1 MSDTWLKK
9 QNIGKRQKDI
19 PNPKLKYSM
28 IRIHEL
34 VKLYNEIYLLRN
46 KVKLLL
52 DEKNKLISFL
62 KKFSLRHVG
71 ILKNCEQII
80 NKEKEKILLD
90 FINKK
95 KKIINKFKNDKLKRK
110 EKKRKEKKRKE
121 KKRKKII
128 NKFKN

>member
-9 QNIGKRQKDI
+9 QNIEKRQKDI

-52 DEKNKLISFL
+52 DEKNKLISFV
-62 KKFSLRHVG
+62 KKLNLRQVG
-71 ILKNCEQII
+71 ILKNYEQII
-80 NKEKEKILLD
+80 NKEKKKILLD

-95 KKIINKFKNDKLKRK
+95 NKMINKFLKIKEKKMINKFKKIK
-110 EKKRKEKKRKE
+110 EKKRKL
-121 KKRKKII
+121 
-128 NKFKN
+128 